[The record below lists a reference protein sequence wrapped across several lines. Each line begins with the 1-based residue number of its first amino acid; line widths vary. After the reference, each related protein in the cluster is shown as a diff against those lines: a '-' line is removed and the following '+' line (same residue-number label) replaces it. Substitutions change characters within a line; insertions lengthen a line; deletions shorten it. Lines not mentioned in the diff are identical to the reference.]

1 MREYNI
7 MPETSCERMRATLHD
22 MNQPDYNAQG
32 AALTGVYL
40 EAHGIEQ
47 SFIVENT
54 GLLQLLNERPD
65 IVKELTQRYL

>member
-1 MREYNI
+1 
-7 MPETSCERMRATLHD
+7 MPETSCERMRATLRD

-32 AALTGVYL
+32 AALTGIYL

-47 SFIVENT
+47 SFVVENM
-54 GLLQLLNERPD
+54 GLLQVLNERPD